1 MLGCF
6 QALVAVVTCRVGFR
20 HDVLVVFLKQ
30 LNGLPDKLVLTM
42 LELLN
47 DLSHLQLILLGLEHD
62 ILLSQHC
69 IHSIKE
75 QLGIRPLIQIIIL
88 DILLFYFLK
97 QLLPYRNNLILQIIF
112 LVNCLTDD
120 QMCMHQ
126 IHRYVTLAYAADLI
140 FFFMISLLLCSMKY

>member
-20 HDVLVVFLKQ
+20 HHVLVVFLKQ
-30 LNGLPDKLVLTM
+30 LNGLPDKLILTV

-62 ILLSQHC
+62 ILFPQHC
-69 IHSIKE
+69 INSIKE
-75 QLGIRPLIQIIIL
+75 QLRIRPLIQIIIL
-88 DILLFYFLK
+88 DILLLYFLK

-112 LVNCLTDD
+112 LVNCLADD
-120 QMCMHQ
+120 QVCMHQ
-126 IHRYVTLAYAADLI
+126 IHRYVALTYATNFVL
-140 FFFMISLLLCSMKY
+140 FLMVSLLLCSIRY